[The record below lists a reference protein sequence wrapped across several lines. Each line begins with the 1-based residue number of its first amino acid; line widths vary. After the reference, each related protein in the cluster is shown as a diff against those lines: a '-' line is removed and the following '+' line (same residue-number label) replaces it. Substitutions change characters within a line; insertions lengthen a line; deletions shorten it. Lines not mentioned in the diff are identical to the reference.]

1 MSLRIAALA
10 AVLAWGGLP
19 QAVSACGD
27 SEAGLSCDDAGT
39 GIEAGAKWLL
49 TRASKAVVVDQAK
62 ALDAFTKGADG
73 FQGRGS
79 PAYDRLAPQPKP
91 RME

>member
-73 FQGRGS
+73 FQGRGVLHMI
-79 PAYDRLAPQPKP
+79 D
-91 RME
+91 